1 MPRCDL
7 LLFGVGRGGQR
18 GPQPGDT
25 GVVSQSTPQVV
36 QRPAPCSPQPGPGVS
51 SGTCG
56 FEIPAGG
63 QRLSGEA
70 LGGPQD
76 EAAESSRQEGF
87 TRLPRRAGGAGRPGG
102 ERRLQGTREEKKK
115 KQNLRLE
122 MLGGAL
128 GGLLRALGMG
138 GTDGSGARAH
148 GDGDGDA
155 GGVLGACWRRFW
167 VGGSSPAGVVHPD
180 GVIQKRHRELAGVG
194 VPGEGA
200 HGAAGPAGTDGGR

>member
-7 LLFGVGRGGQR
+7 LLFGVGWGGQR

-36 QRPAPCSPQPGPGVS
+36 QRPAPCSPQPSPGVS

-115 KQNLRLE
+115 QNLRLE

-138 GTDGSGARAH
+138 GTDGSGA
-148 GDGDGDA
+148 
-155 GGVLGACWRRFW
+155 
-167 VGGSSPAGVVHPD
+167 
-180 GVIQKRHRELAGVG
+180 
-194 VPGEGA
+194 
-200 HGAAGPAGTDGGR
+200 